1 MNRTN
6 FFIIIFKMNT
16 QKKQKKS
23 FFSKWGKRG
32 KIADGL
38 STTFFEL
45 KLNSTPHV
53 SEQAS
58 SNPLQE
64 TVKEAYEENRN
75 ERMKMDAALHLINVI
90 V

>member
-1 MNRTN
+1 
-6 FFIIIFKMNT
+6 MNT
-16 QKKQKKS
+16 QKKQKRS

-53 SEQAS
+53 SELVS
-58 SNPLQE
+58 LKPLQE
-64 TVKEAYEENRN
+64 AVKEAGEENRN
-75 ERMKMDAALHLINVI
+75 DRIKMDAPLHLINVI